1 MTRPL
6 DVAMAV
12 LVAAFV
18 SIPVRATNDSLASA
32 RAMYAAA
39 QYEEA
44 LAALDRLQQA
54 DERPLDERRA
64 IAQYR
69 AYCFLALGLDADA
82 EAAIAVVVASTP
94 RDVPPDT
101 DVSPRVRAAFRDVRR
116 RMLPVIIQERYQAAR
131 AAFEQKRFAAAAA
144 GFGDVIEAIGDPDA
158 APFFSEPPRSDLRM
172 LAAAFRD
179 LSTAAA
185 APAPLEARAMT
196 APRMG
201 APPTS
206 SRIYGA
212 SDVHVVPPVVRR
224 QALPSFT
231 VRAGMNSQGLLELV
245 IDEAG
250 RVEKATL
257 LQGVSPAY
265 DAVLVRA
272 ARQWTYE
279 PATAQGAP
287 VKYRRIVQVVVKR

>member
-6 DVAMAV
+6 DVAMALV
-12 LVAAFV
+12 VAALV

-54 DERPLDERRA
+54 DGRPLEERRT

-69 AYCFLALGLDADA
+69 AYCFLALGLEADA

-94 RDVPPDT
+94 RYVPLDS
-101 DVSPRVRAAFRDVRR
+101 DVSPRVRSAFRDVRR
-116 RMLPVIIQERYQAAR
+116 RMLPVIIQERYEAAK
-131 AAFEQKRFAAAAA
+131 AAFEKKQFAAAAA
-144 GFGDVIEAIGDPDA
+144 GFSEVIEAIGDPDA
-158 APFFSEPPRSDLRM
+158 APFFSEPPRSDLRV

-179 LSTAAA
+179 LSAAA
-185 APAPLEARAMT
+185 ATPAPLETRAT
-196 APRMG
+196 TPRID

-206 SRIYGA
+206 RVYGVA
-212 SDVHVVPPVVRR
+212 DVHVVPPVVRR
-224 QALPSFT
+224 QVLPSFAVPSGT
-231 VRAGMNSQGLLELV
+231 ASQGLLELV

-250 RVEKATL
+250 RVEKAAL
-257 LQGVSPAY
+257 IQGVNPTY
-265 DAVLVRA
+265 DAALVQA
-272 ARQWTYE
+272 ARQWIYE
-279 PATAQGAP
+279 PARAHGVP
-287 VKYRRIVQVVVKR
+287 VKYHRMVQVVVKR

>member
-1 MTRPL
+1 MIRPL
-6 DVAMAV
+6 DAVMAL
-12 LVAAFV
+12 LVASLV
-18 SIPVRATNDSLASA
+18 SIPLHANDSLATA

-54 DERPLDERRA
+54 GERPLDERRT

-94 RDVPPDT
+94 RYMPSES
-101 DVSPRVRAAFRDVRR
+101 DVSPRVRTAFRDVRR
-116 RMLPVIIQERYQAAR
+116 RMLPVIIQERYQAAK
-131 AAFEQKRFAAAAA
+131 AAFEQKQFATAAA
-144 GFGDVIEAIGDPDA
+144 GFADVIEAIGDPDA
-158 APFFSEPPRSDLRM
+158 TAFFKEPPRSDLRM

-179 LSTAAA
+179 LSAAAA
-185 APAPLEARAMT
+185 APARLEART
-196 APRMG
+196 TTPRID
-201 APPTS
+201 APPAAS
-206 SRIYGA
+206 PRIYGP

-224 QALPSFT
+224 QALPSFAVPGGT
-231 VRAGMNSQGLLELV
+231 ASQGLLELV

-257 LQGVSPAY
+257 LQGVSPGY
-265 DAVLVRA
+265 DAALVQA

-279 PATAQGAP
+279 PATAQGVP
-287 VKYRRIVQVVVKR
+287 VKYRRMVQVVVKR